1 VSAWAGLSAAVEDK
15 GNQMIDLPPNLLEA
29 ANLAIVTVG
38 GVTLFR
44 QSVGKIAGE
53 ATDEIVGFLQD
64 SSQDKRRYK
73 QFERQVRMFI
83 KAQEFL
89 TANGL
94 ESKSVPLKSLVPMLE
109 GVRLEEDESMQNNGL
124 LCWRTQQADT

>member
-1 VSAWAGLSAAVEDK
+1 
-15 GNQMIDLPPNLLEA
+15 MIDLPPNLLEA